1 MAQFASLE
9 HALAL
14 FSSCAEFSAFIAAFR
29 PPVASLLAG
38 NGAANAAVANALSR
52 RHAAFNFFVRMGT
65 GTRHAAPPRGRGA
78 SDGARRELPPPRPID
93 RYGRRRYRPAECE
106 SASVGR
112 RRRLGSGGRGSWLQT
127 FNFGRAGSTN
137 CPSYQRISQ
146 KCHTGFS
153 LNTRRRRRV
162 SDRSD
167 VSVLFFHAFLD
178 LPQLH

>member
-14 FSSCAEFSAFIAAFR
+14 FSSCAVFSAFIAACR

-52 RHAAFNFFVRMGT
+52 RHAASNFFIRMGT
-65 GTRHAAPPRGRGA
+65 GTPRGRGA

-127 FNFGRAGSTN
+127 KLRA
-137 CPSYQRISQ
+137 CWIDQ
-146 KCHTGFS
+146 
-153 LNTRRRRRV
+153 
-162 SDRSD
+162 
-167 VSVLFFHAFLD
+167 
-178 LPQLH
+178 LPQLPADFAKMSHWILTGTHAEGGESRTDPTSACFFSTHFWTFHN